1 MTSWSATTEIAKW
14 NSQMA
19 NVPEALKDAAK
30 DANTKSQEEFAKRLY
45 RAAPL
50 GPAPDHLRNTI
61 VKKDGDTSKLEKIVS
76 IGSATLY
83 YIIPLEFGH
92 KTKGG
97 KFVPG
102 VRFFRSVRTIMRKK
116 HRNRMRTSVR
126 RALKKLFL

>member
-1 MTSWSATTEIAKW
+1 MTSWNAKTEIAKW
-14 NSQMA
+14 NSQIA
-19 NVPEALKDAAK
+19 NVPKALKDAAN

-50 GPAPDHLRNTI
+50 GDAPDHLRNTI
-61 VKKDGDTSKLEKIVS
+61 QKKDGDASKLEKIVS
-76 IGSATLY
+76 IGSAALY

-92 KTKGG
+92 KAKGG

-116 HRNRMRTSVR
+116 HRNRMRTNLR
-126 RALKKLFL
+126 RALKKVFP

>member
-1 MTSWSATTEIAKW
+1 MTSWNATTEITRW

-19 NVPEALKDAAK
+19 NVPQALKDAAK

-50 GPAPDHLRNTI
+50 GPSPSHIRNTI
-61 VKKDGDTSKLEKIVS
+61 QKRDGDQTKFEKIVS
-76 IGSATLY
+76 IGSAALY

-97 KFVPG
+97 KFIPG
-102 VRFFRSVRTIMRKK
+102 TRFFRSVRTIMRKK
-116 HRNRMRTSVR
+116 HRNRTRTAVR
-126 RALKKLFL
+126 KALKKLFP